1 VTFGVTAAGFARPS
15 VQQLIEL
22 MEQDQRAGISQN
34 LDLSSDSVVG
44 QLNGI
49 YARHLGVAW
58 EALETVYH
66 SFDPDAAEEIL
77 LTMLAKLT
85 GTERRG
91 ATQSRAACTIVTDG
105 PCTIEAGVHAAH
117 VSGQPDNRWTPEED
131 FVAAGAGSH
140 PGIVFVNER
149 TGPIAAAGNTI
160 TVIATPV
167 VGWVSITN
175 PDDAAPGRPIDT
187 DATLRIRRQQQLTLG
202 GSATV
207 NAIRADL
214 LQLTD
219 IEAVLMFENDGDT
232 IDGNGLPPKS
242 FEAVVWDNDGV
253 IDNNDIA
260 QVIYDNK
267 AGGIRAFGVLSGTA
281 TDPNEDTHT
290 VHFSRA
296 NSADI
301 FLEFDVV
308 PREDYV
314 GDATFAQRVATACNE
329 LFGIG
334 DDVTFYD
341 VLLATGGL
349 GAQVTA
355 LRLGFT
361 ASPTLSVD
369 LPIGIRAI
377 ARFDS
382 GDIVVDSTP

>member
-1 VTFGVTAAGFARPS
+1 MTFGVTAAGFTRPS

-34 LDLSSDSVVG
+34 LDLSSDSVIG
-44 QLNGI
+44 QNNGI
-49 YARHLGVAW
+49 YARQLGVAW

-66 SFDPDAAEEIL
+66 SFDPDAAEDIL

-91 ATQSRAACTIVTDG
+91 ATQSRVICQCDLDSGTTL
-105 PCTIEAGVHAAH
+105 EAGVHAAH
-117 VSGQPDNRWTPEED
+117 VSGQPDNRWTPEAD
-131 FVAAGAGSH
+131 FTAPTTGVH
-140 PGIVFVNER
+140 NVPFVNEQ
-149 TGPIAAAGNTI
+149 TGPIPGFQNTI
-160 TVIATPV
+160 KVIATPV
-167 VGWVSITN
+167 VGWNEVDN
-175 PDDAAPGRPIDT
+175 PNDAAPGRPVDN
-187 DATLRIRRQQQLTLG
+187 DPTLRTRRQQQLTLG

-214 LQLTD
+214 LELAD
-219 IEAVLMFENDGDT
+219 IEAVLMFENDGDVV
-232 IDGNGLPPKS
+232 DGNSLPPKS
-242 FEAVVWDNDGV
+242 FEAVIWDNDGAV
-253 IDNNDIA
+253 ANNDIA

-296 NSADI
+296 NSTDI

-314 GDATFAQRVATACNE
+314 GNATFAQRVATACND

-341 VLLATGGL
+341 VLLTTGGL

-355 LRLGFT
+355 LRLGLT
-361 ASPTLSVD
+361 ASPTLSAD

-382 GDIVVDSTP
+382 GDIVVDSS